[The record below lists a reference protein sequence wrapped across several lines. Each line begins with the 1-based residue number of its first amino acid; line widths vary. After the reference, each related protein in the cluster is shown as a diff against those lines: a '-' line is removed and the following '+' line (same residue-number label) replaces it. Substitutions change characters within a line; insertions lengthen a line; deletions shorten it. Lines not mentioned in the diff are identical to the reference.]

1 MWPLCTR
8 LRCST
13 IDRMRWSRGRR
24 IGGEG
29 GGEGGGKEGDGED
42 ESGERV
48 VINTHC
54 GRRLMKVRCGLSKWS
69 LERCSSLTELQTWVE
84 EKEKEFK
91 HPTSAYEPDKT
102 FLLHF
107 YPKQG
112 DRSITH
118 NDKSHMRLKY

>member
-1 MWPLCTR
+1 MLNHR
-8 LRCST
+8 SHEVE
-13 IDRMRWSRGRR
+13 R

-48 VINTHC
+48 VISTH
-54 GRRLMKVRCGLSKWS
+54 CGLSKWS
-69 LERCSSLTELQTWVE
+69 LERCSSLTELQTWAE

-91 HPTSAYEPDKT
+91 HQRAHVNLIKP
-102 FLLHF
+102 F
-107 YPKQG
+107 YFIFIRIAEQG

-118 NDKSHMRLKY
+118 SDKSRTRLKY

>member
-1 MWPLCTR
+1 MWPLSTR

-13 IDRMRWSRGRR
+13 IGRMRWSRGRR

-29 GGEGGGKEGDGED
+29 EGGGDCYGEGGGKEGEGED

-48 VINTHC
+48 AISTHC
-54 GRRLMKVRCGLSKWS
+54 GRRLMRVRCGLSKWS

-91 HPTSAYEPDKT
+91 HQRAHMHLMKP
-102 FLLHF
+102 F
-107 YPKQG
+107 YFIFARIVEQ
-112 DRSITH
+112 R
-118 NDKSHMRLKY
+118 